1 MVKVQLNNGT
11 EMPQLG
17 YGVFQITDLEQCGQ
31 CVRDALE
38 TGYRLI
44 DTAACYGNEQAV
56 GRAVKESGVVRE
68 EVFIT
73 SKVWIQDAGY
83 EKTME
88 SFEKTLKNLQTDYL
102 DLYLIHMPYG
112 DYHGSWRAME
122 ELYRAGKV
130 KAIGVCNFL
139 ADRLADLILSH
150 EIVPAVN
157 QMEMHPFCQQKEL
170 RKVME
175 QYNIRMMAWAPF
187 AEGKNQIFRNEV
199 LAGIGADDNKTPA
212 QVILRWLRQEGIAAI
227 PKSVHRER
235 MEQNF
240 DIDDFI
246 ISDEDMEKIRK
257 MDSGNSLI
265 LDIPSL
271 DEVCRLHHIRFEQ

>member
-1 MVKVQLNNGT
+1 M
-11 EMPQLG
+11 
-17 YGVFQITDLEQCGQ
+17 
-31 CVRDALE
+31 
-38 TGYRLI
+38 
-44 DTAACYGNEQAV
+44 
-56 GRAVKESGVVRE
+56 
-68 EVFIT
+68 
-73 SKVWIQDAGY
+73 
-83 EKTME
+83 
-88 SFEKTLKNLQTDYL
+88 
-102 DLYLIHMPYG
+102 
-112 DYHGSWRAME
+112 
-122 ELYRAGKV
+122 YRAGKV

>member
-1 MVKVQLNNGT
+1 
-11 EMPQLG
+11 
-17 YGVFQITDLEQCGQ
+17 
-31 CVRDALE
+31 
-38 TGYRLI
+38 
-44 DTAACYGNEQAV
+44 
-56 GRAVKESGVVRE
+56 
-68 EVFIT
+68 
-73 SKVWIQDAGY
+73 
-83 EKTME
+83 
-88 SFEKTLKNLQTDYL
+88 
-102 DLYLIHMPYG
+102 
-112 DYHGSWRAME
+112 
-122 ELYRAGKV
+122 
-130 KAIGVCNFL
+130 
-139 ADRLADLILSH
+139 
-150 EIVPAVN
+150 
-157 QMEMHPFCQQKEL
+157 MHPFCQQKEL